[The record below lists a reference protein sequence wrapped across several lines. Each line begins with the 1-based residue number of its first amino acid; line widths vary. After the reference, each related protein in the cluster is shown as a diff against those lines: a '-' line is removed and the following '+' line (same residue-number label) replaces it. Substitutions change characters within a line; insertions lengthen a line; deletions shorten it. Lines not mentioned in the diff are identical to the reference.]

1 MAGFN
6 TVGGKNYTLS
16 SSISSTA
23 TSITLSSFT
32 LPITDQAITMATAST
47 DIMYGTLQPGSTNS
61 ELISF
66 TGVTQNASGTATL
79 TGVTRGLDRE
89 YPYTESSDFKLPH
102 PGQSIFILSDAP
114 QVFYSYPAKASDE
127 TITGSWSFPTPT
139 LDANP
144 ATKEYADDLAIAGA
158 PNATTTVKGIVEL
171 ATQAEVDARTATG
184 TTGASLVA
192 TPALNRNV
200 LTHDYAASSAGTDAY
215 AITLTP
221 AVTAYTTGDI
231 YYFKADVANT
241 GACTLNVNALGVKNI
256 KIGGADP
263 ITGTI
268 AANSIVEVQYDGTSM
283 NILAVSDWITQTAT
297 AGKIVQRN
305 STGDITVPTTPSA
318 STDAASKSYV
328 DINQYAVYAGSG
340 DVSQSIDALK
350 ANSYIKLTQT
360 FQVNGHV
367 NGTSVLTATFGGST
381 VGTFTYVITNIATL
395 AGTMTGTFIA
405 FIKNNGVTNSQT
417 AGLLSAAGTTGTTGG
432 NGYTTGTS
440 SQTSGGALT
449 VDTSTSKTLAT
460 SNSNTGVITLGSYL
474 IEVFNQS

>member
-139 LDANP
+139 LDDNP
-144 ATKEYADDLAIAGA
+144 ATKEYADNLAIAGS
-158 PNATTTVKGIVEL
+158 PDATTTVKGIVEL

-184 TTGASLVA
+184 ATGASLVA

-283 NILAVSDWITQTAT
+283 NILAVSDWVTQTAT

-305 STGDITVPTTPSA
+305 STGDITVPTTPTA
-318 STDAASKSYV
+318 GTDAVSKTYSDLNISTYKQGITTYDTSTASGIQTIAHGLGKVPKYIRITWVKSTAWV
-328 DINQYAVYAGSG
+328 A
-340 DVSQSIDALK
+340 SQTI
-350 ANSYIKLTQT
+350 TPWR
-360 FQVNGHV
+360 GE
-367 NGTSVLTATFGGST
+367 GTYNGST
-381 VGTFTYVITNIATL
+381 VSALIEGSYVSGFVTAAYQNETSNTYI
-395 AGTMTGTFIA
+395 
-405 FIKNNGVTNSQT
+405 IK
-417 AGLLSAAGTTGTTGG
+417 
-432 NGYTTGTS
+432 Y
-440 SQTSGGALT
+440 
-449 VDTSTSKTLAT
+449 DTSTGGSDYYTRAVPSFDGT
-460 SNSNTGVITLGSYL
+460 NITLTWTRTTFAPTGTINIL
-474 IEVFNQS
+474 WEAFA